1 MEAHTSVSIY
11 PWKGAHYGQQSRYGV
26 PVLVL
31 GEAHYGKPGVP
42 LQATLTQG
50 AVQYWGQQQPSAFFT
65 KTAKLLALRGRG
77 SRLTPQERAETWEH
91 IAFYNYIQEL
101 VGTSARIR
109 PTKAMWEAAR
119 TPFTEVLAELKPR
132 VLIVLGVAL
141 AAHVPQ
147 ELVKGLTVC
156 PLIHPASP
164 IFSYAR
170 ALPLVQ
176 DALAQARTAA

>member
-1 MEAHTSVSIY
+1 
-11 PWKGAHYGQQSRYGV
+11 
-26 PVLVL
+26 
-31 GEAHYGKPGVP
+31 
-42 LQATLTQG
+42 
-50 AVQYWGQQQPSAFFT
+50 
-65 KTAKLLALRGRG
+65 
-77 SRLTPQERAETWEH
+77 
-91 IAFYNYIQEL
+91 
-101 VGTSARIR
+101 
-109 PTKAMWEAAR
+109 MWEAAR

-147 ELVKGLTVC
+147 ELVQGLTVC

-176 DALAQARTAA
+176 AALVQARTAA